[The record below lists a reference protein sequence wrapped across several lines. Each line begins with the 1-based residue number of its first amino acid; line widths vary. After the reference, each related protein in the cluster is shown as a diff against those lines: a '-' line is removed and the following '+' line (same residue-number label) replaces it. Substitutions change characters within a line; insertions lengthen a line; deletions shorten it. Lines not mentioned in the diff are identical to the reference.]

1 MHVIALGHDG
11 KIVDKTSIPYARQ
24 KTYAH
29 ELESHTM
36 IIANHGDCIH
46 HCEGN
51 LTVLT
56 TGGGNGIRRAYR
68 AWRLAV
74 ARAKELSGTQV
85 VVISQSPFEL
95 GFIAW
100 CVAKQF
106 GFSLNIQLHGDFF
119 GSAAWESEGIGNS
132 VRRILGL
139 FVLRKAHTI
148 RVVST
153 RIKDS
158 LVAKGLPPAR
168 IVVLPI
174 QISVTSFLNAVPN
187 PIWSGVVPPEAP
199 VVVSVGRFAEE
210 KNLPLLIKS
219 FANVLAEVPTA
230 RLCLVGE
237 GPKEPMLRALVRE
250 LFPGGDAPV
259 LFFPWQKDV
268 SGVIK
273 AAQVYALSSNYEGY
287 AMVIPEA
294 MACGVPVV
302 TTSVGCV
309 GEVFISG
316 THGLAVPVGDV
327 NAYTTALKTVLTNT
341 KLRTQYGLQGKATM
355 EKMQN
360 ASAEYPKQWL
370 ASLI

>member
-1 MHVIALGHDG
+1 MHVIALGHDN
-11 KIVDKTSIPYARQ
+11 KISDPVSVPYARQ
-24 KTYAH
+24 KMYAQ

-46 HCEGN
+46 HRDGN

-56 TGGGNGIRRAYR
+56 TGGGNGIKRAYR
-68 AWRLAV
+68 VWRLAV
-74 ARAKELSGTQV
+74 TQAKELSGTQV

-100 CVAKQF
+100 CVARQF

-139 FVLRKAHTI
+139 FVLRRAQTI
-148 RVVST
+148 RVVSN

-174 QISVTSFLNAVPN
+174 QISVTSFLNAIPN
-187 PIWSGVVPPEAP
+187 PIWSGLVPPEAQ

-219 FANVLAEVPTA
+219 FASVFAEVPTA

-237 GPKEPMLRALVRE
+237 GPKETMLRALVKE

-259 LFFPWQKDV
+259 LFFPWQKNV
-268 SGVIK
+268 AGVVK

-302 TTSVGCV
+302 TTDVGCV

-316 THGLAVPVGDV
+316 THGLSVPVGDE
-327 NAYTTALKTVLTNT
+327 NAYMTALKTLLTDT
-341 KLRTQYGLQGKATM
+341 QLRTQYGSQGKLTM

-360 ASAEYPKQWL
+360 ASALYPKQWL
-370 ASLI
+370 ASLL